1 MISRSWMGKLSVAA
15 VAVWLGSIAMAST
28 ALAISIN
35 FTDGSWDGAQ
45 GLSSFTTHPSGIDL
59 IATGGLLTVNY
70 IGGPSGDTTGND
82 GLGIND
88 DEITQGGT
96 ERLRVAFVS
105 PVTLNTVLITDLFKD
120 EGPSGEDERGKYSV
134 NGGAFQAFTSVG
146 GVNGALTLTL
156 NLSNVSY
163 IDFKSSSDSW
173 SDYSVKG
180 LTYSTP
186 EPSSLLLLGCL
197 MMALAFSMKRL
208 ARSR

>member
-1 MISRSWMGKLSVAA
+1 MKAKSWMETASVAV
-15 VAVWLGSIAMAST
+15 VAAFLGSLAVAST
-28 ALAISIN
+28 ALAITID
-35 FTDGSWDGAQ
+35 FTNGSWDGAD
-45 GLSSFTTHPSGIDL
+45 GLSSFTSHPSGVDL

-70 IGGPSGDTTGND
+70 IGGPSGDGTGND

-96 ERLRVAFVS
+96 ERLRIAFAS

-120 EGPSGEDERGKYSV
+120 EGPTGEDERGKYSV
-134 NGGAFQAFTSVG
+134 NGGAFNAFSSVG

-156 NLSNVSY
+156 NLSGVSY

-180 LTYSTP
+180 LTYATP

-208 ARSR
+208 SRSR